1 MGWDGTGWDWLSLN
15 SLTIRSPQSG
25 AKKDTLYNYRES
37 KRLQQADVAKLEK
50 VAREQMEEVAKLEMK
65 QERLT
70 KSLQG
75 KD

>member
-1 MGWDGTGWDWLSLN
+1 MHSSYQKTFRGV
-15 SLTIRSPQSG
+15 PV
-25 AKKDTLYNYRES
+25 KKDTLYNYRES
-37 KRLQQADVAKLEK
+37 KRLQQADVANLEK
-50 VAREQMEEVAKLEMK
+50 VARGQMEEVAKLQME